1 MCAARAGKGAGLEV
15 AVVGGGWAGCAAAV
29 ELADQGARVTLFEAA
44 RTLGGRA
51 RGVELQGK
59 MLDNGQHILL
69 GAYDQTLRLAKRV
82 GVDPSTALLRL
93 PLQMRYPA
101 GAGGMDFVAPRLPAP
116 WHMIVALWRAKGL
129 AREDK
134 MALARFTTSA
144 RWMGWRLNDD
154 VPVSVLLA
162 RFDQTPRLIRLM
174 WQPLCLAALNTPL
187 ERASSNVFLAVLRDS
202 LGAHRAASDMLI
214 PRLELGALFPQ
225 AAARHIERRG
235 GAVHAGAKIGAIAR
249 TAAGWEVQASGQ
261 AFGADWQ
268 RFDALVLATPPAA
281 AAGLLSPLLATLP
294 EAAALAAGLDAFDYE
309 PISTCY
315 LQYDEALRLP
325 LPFCA
330 LLEDPAARRFGQFVF
345 DRGQL
350 DPGQGGLL
358 AVVISAAGAAAA
370 LDQDSLAGLVASQLA
385 QAFGQPSLATPRWSR
400 VITDKR
406 ATFACVPG
414 LSRPGNAT
422 DLPGLV
428 LAGDYTASNYP
439 ATLESAV
446 RSGQGA
452 ATAILAYGRLARENG
467 SLSHRGGATPAGSV
481 Q

>member
-1 MCAARAGKGAGLEV
+1 MCAAKSGKGADLDV

-29 ELADQGARVTLFEAA
+29 ELADKGARVTVFEAA

-69 GAYDQTLRLAKRV
+69 GAYDQTLKLVKRV
-82 GVDPSTALLRL
+82 GVDPAAALLRL

-116 WHMIVALWRAKGL
+116 WHMVVALWRAKGL
-129 AREDK
+129 EREDK

-225 AAARHIERRG
+225 AAARHIERRS
-235 GAVHAGAKIGAIAR
+235 GAVHAGAKVGAIAR
-249 TAAGWEVQASGQ
+249 TAAGWEVKANGQANGQASG
-261 AFGADWQ
+261 GDWR

-281 AAGLLSPLLATLP
+281 AGALLTPLP
-294 EAAALAAGLDAFDYE
+294 EAAALAAQLAAFDYE

-370 LDQDSLAGLVASQLA
+370 LDQDALASLVASQLA

-406 ATFACVPG
+406 ATFACLPG
-414 LSRPGNAT
+414 LSRPGNASG
-422 DLPGLV
+422 LPGLV
-428 LAGDYTASNYP
+428 LAGDYTASDYP

-467 SLSHRGGATPAGSV
+467 SLSHGGGATPAGSV